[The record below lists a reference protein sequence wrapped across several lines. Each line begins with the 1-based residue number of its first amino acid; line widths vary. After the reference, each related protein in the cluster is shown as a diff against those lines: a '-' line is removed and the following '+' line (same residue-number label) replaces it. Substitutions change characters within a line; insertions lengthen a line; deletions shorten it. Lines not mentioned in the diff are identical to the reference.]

1 MVNKKDRTVP
11 ASVVKSNGVSK
22 TKDLRVVKEVP
33 PAVEVTKIVDLN
45 DENIS
50 MTADEITSLRGQEQ
64 NILQLKLRLSDLEV
78 HLSDL
83 NNQKSE
89 LIAAIKNQSAD
100 MLTNVRAIAQAHG
113 IDPDGTTSTDKWNLD
128 TSRMIFE
135 RVK

>member
-22 TKDLRVVKEVP
+22 TKELKLVKETP
-33 PAVEVTKIVDLN
+33 PVEVTKIVDLN

-50 MTADEITSLRGQEQ
+50 MTSDEVTSLRGQEQ
-64 NILQLKLRLSDLEV
+64 GILQLKLRLSDLEV

-89 LIAAIKNQSAD
+89 LIAAIRNKSAE
-100 MLTNVRAIAQAHG
+100 MLTNVRTIAQSHG
-113 IDPDGTTSTDKWNLD
+113 IDPDGVTDDRKWNLD
-128 TSRMIFE
+128 TNTMVFQ

>member
-22 TKDLRVVKEVP
+22 TKELKLVKETLP
-33 PAVEVTKIVDLN
+33 VEVTKIVDLN

-50 MTADEITSLRGQEQ
+50 MTSDEVTSLRGQEQ
-64 NILQLKLRLSDLEV
+64 GILQLKLRLSDLEV

-89 LIAAIKNQSAD
+89 LIAAIRNKSAE
-100 MLTNVRAIAQAHG
+100 MLTNVRDIAVAHG
-113 IDPDGTTSTDKWNLD
+113 INPDGDETNRKWNLD
-128 TSRMIFE
+128 TNTMVFTL
-135 RVK
+135 VKP